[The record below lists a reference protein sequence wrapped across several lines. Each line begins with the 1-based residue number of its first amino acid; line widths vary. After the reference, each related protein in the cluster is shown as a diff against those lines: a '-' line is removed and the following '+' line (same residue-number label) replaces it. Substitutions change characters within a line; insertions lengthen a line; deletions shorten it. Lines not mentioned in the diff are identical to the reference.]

1 MTPELSLS
9 HVKFRE
15 NLREEFQRADPSF
28 AKYLVDL
35 IPINPTYDKLR
46 NGLVFYKGLRDAGE
60 IDKIKVKKNLKK
72 GKRGP
77 EVLKLTRRLALEGYL
92 HENQIDDAFGK
103 TVLGALKDYQHMHQL
118 RESGRVDRSTRS
130 SLNVPMGKRVQ
141 QIELSLQRWRES
153 DINRDRLD
161 FYVRVNIPQFELEIW
176 ENNQRVRV
184 HRVVVGNTKE
194 EVSLSR
200 KQRGRFNLTPILSK
214 KISTVVLNPFWF
226 PPPRLQKELL
236 EELEKEPDFFEKHNY
251 GIRMN
256 SDGSEVIFQKSGPG
270 NALGQVKFL
279 FPNEHSV
286 YLHDTAK
293 KALFNRP
300 IRAYSHG
307 CMRLDKPL
315 DLARYFLAK
324 INGVTKRQ
332 MQKILDKE
340 KEHYIKLDA
349 KIPIY
354 IEYASVGASDE
365 GRMYFYA
372 DIYKYDRAYW
382 DGRLPVENTEELT
395 DSEVKRLS
403 GAGEDGGAGEEDDG
417 VFPGT

>member
-1 MTPELSLS
+1 VQEIDIVLLRGFFKFILDFKYIYRTHPFRVTPELSLS

-236 EELEKEPDFFEKHNY
+236 
-251 GIRMN
+251 
-256 SDGSEVIFQKSGPG
+256 
-270 NALGQVKFL
+270 
-279 FPNEHSV
+279 
-286 YLHDTAK
+286 
-293 KALFNRP
+293 
-300 IRAYSHG
+300 
-307 CMRLDKPL
+307 
-315 DLARYFLAK
+315 
-324 INGVTKRQ
+324 
-332 MQKILDKE
+332 
-340 KEHYIKLDA
+340 
-349 KIPIY
+349 
-354 IEYASVGASDE
+354 
-365 GRMYFYA
+365 
-372 DIYKYDRAYW
+372 
-382 DGRLPVENTEELT
+382 
-395 DSEVKRLS
+395 
-403 GAGEDGGAGEEDDG
+403 
-417 VFPGT
+417 